1 VSASLERRDPT
12 GGATVTQDEPPPHY
26 LPLGNDREGM
36 PAIDPLADGTPPD
49 YVEPIRRE
57 ARAFV
62 NDHVEPVV
70 EEYYAAGEY
79 PWEVLEAGQDAGLVA
94 ADVAEE
100 YGGRGLDLSERLA
113 LIEELFRGDA
123 GIGLTMQL
131 ASFAAEAVEAFG
143 TEEQKER
150 LLRPVAEGDQLSGLG
165 ASEPQTGS
173 DLAGMQARAERD
185 GDGYVLNGEKYWV
198 SNGVEADWV
207 LLYCRTDDGP
217 DRHGN
222 HALFAVPTGAP
233 GYEAEHIPEK
243 MGLRASKQG
252 HVVLDDCRVPEE
264 NLVGEEGQGFEILAR
279 FFNPNR
285 VVVAGHALGPAAAA
299 IEAAWEFV
307 HDREAFSQS
316 VAEFQSVK
324 HDLAD
329 MLAEFSAAR
338 TLAYE
343 AAERVEADPYD
354 GKWASMAK
362 LRASETA
369 VDVAERAMQLHGGR
383 SVFTDSRVSRVWR
396 DVHVTRVYEGVNE
409 VQRTLIY
416 KRAAT
421 ESDQDET

>member
-1 VSASLERRDPT
+1 
-12 GGATVTQDEPPPHY
+12 
-26 LPLGNDREGM
+26 M
-36 PAIDPLADGTPPD
+36 DPLADGTAPD
-49 YVEPIRRE
+49 EVEPIRRE

-62 NDHVEPVV
+62 EEHVEPVV
-70 EEYYAAGEY
+70 EEYYADGEY
-79 PWEVLEAGQDAGLVA
+79 PWAVIEAGRDAGLVA

-100 YGGRGLDLSERLA
+100 YGGRGLDLPERLA

-123 GIGLTMQL
+123 GIGLTIQL

-143 TEEQKER
+143 TAEQKER

-185 GDGYVLNGEKYWV
+185 ADGYVLNGEKYWV

-207 LLYCRTDDGP
+207 LLYCRTGDGP
-217 DRHGN
+217 TRHEN
-222 HALFAVPTGAP
+222 HALFAVPTDTP
-233 GYEAEHIPEK
+233 GYEAEHVPEK

-252 HVVLDDCRVPEE
+252 HVVLDDCRVPAE
-264 NLVGEEGQGFEILAR
+264 NLIGEEGQGFEMLAR

-285 VVVAGHALGPAAAA
+285 VIVAGHALGPAAAA
-299 IEAAWEFV
+299 IESAWAFV
-307 HDREAFSQS
+307 HDREAFGQEVS
-316 VAEFQSVK
+316 EFQSVR

-343 AAERVEADPYD
+343 AADRVERDPYD
-354 GKWASMAK
+354 GRWASMAK

-383 SVFTDSRVSRVWR
+383 SIFADRRVSRVWR
-396 DVHVTRVYEGVNE
+396 DVHVTRVYEGANE
-409 VQRTLIY
+409 VQRDVIY
-416 KRAAT
+416 KQVAREA
-421 ESDQDET
+421 DEPDREKL

>member
-1 VSASLERRDPT
+1 MSV
-12 GGATVTQDEPPPHY
+12 
-26 LPLGNDREGM
+26 
-36 PAIDPLADGTPPD
+36 DPLADGTPPEHA
-49 YVEPIRRE
+49 EPIRRE

-62 NDHVEPVV
+62 EEHVEPVAA
-70 EEYYAAGEY
+70 ERYASGEY
-79 PWEVLEAGQDAGLVA
+79 PWGVLEAGREAGLVA

-100 YGGRGLDLSERLA
+100 YGGRGLDLPERLA
-113 LIEELFRGDA
+113 LMEELFRGDA
-123 GIGLTMQL
+123 GIALTLQL

-143 TEEQKER
+143 TEAQKER
-150 LLRPVAEGDQLSGLG
+150 LLRPVAAGDQLSGLG
-165 ASEPQTGS
+165 ASEPQSGS
-173 DLAGMQARAERD
+173 DLAGMTARAERD
-185 GDGYVLNGEKYWV
+185 GDGYTLDGEKYWV

-217 DRHGN
+217 DRHRN
-222 HALFAVPTGAP
+222 HTLFAVPTETP

-252 HVVLDDCRVPEE
+252 HVVLDGCWVPEE
-264 NLVGEEGQGFEILAR
+264 NRIGAEGQGFEVLAR

-299 IEAAWEFV
+299 IEEAWSFV
-307 HDREAFSQS
+307 HGREAFGRG
-316 VAEFQSVK
+316 VDEFQSVR

-343 AAERVEADPYD
+343 AAERVERDPTD

-369 VDVAERAMQLHGGR
+369 VDISERAMQLHGGR
-383 SVFTDSRVSRVWR
+383 SILADRRVSRVYR

-409 VQRTLIY
+409 VQRNLIY
-416 KRAAT
+416 EQAAG
-421 ESDQDET
+421 EAGDETD

>member
-1 VSASLERRDPT
+1 MSE
-12 GGATVTQDEPPPHY
+12 
-26 LPLGNDREGM
+26 
-36 PAIDPLADGTPPD
+36 IDPLADGTVPD
-49 YVEPIRRE
+49 HAEPIRRE

-62 NDHVEPVV
+62 EDHVEPVV
-70 EEYYAAGEY
+70 EEYYASGEY
-79 PWEVLEAGQDAGLVA
+79 PWPVLEAGRDAGLVA

-100 YGGRGLDLSERLA
+100 YGGRGLDLAERLA

-123 GIGLTMQL
+123 GIGLTLQL

-185 GDGYVLNGEKYWV
+185 ADGYVLNGEKYWV

-207 LLYCRTDDGP
+207 LLYCRTGDGA
-217 DRHGN
+217 DRHEN
-222 HALFAVPTGAP
+222 HALFAVPTDTP
-233 GYEAEHIPEK
+233 GYVAEHVPEK
-243 MGLRASKQG
+243 MGLRASKQA
-252 HVVLDDCRVPEE
+252 HVVLEDCRVPAE
-264 NLVGEEGQGFEILAR
+264 NLIGEEGGGFRALAR

-299 IEAAWEFV
+299 VESAWSFV
-307 HDREAFSQS
+307 HDREAFGQEVSS
-316 VAEFQSVK
+316 FQSVR

-343 AAERVEADPYD
+343 AADRVERDPSD
-354 GKWASMAK
+354 GRWASMAK

-383 SVFTDSRVSRVWR
+383 SIFADRRVSRVWR
-396 DVHVTRVYEGVNE
+396 DVHITRVYEGTSE
-409 VQRTLIY
+409 IQRNVIY
-416 KRAAT
+416 EQAART
-421 ESDQDET
+421 AEE

>member
-1 VSASLERRDPT
+1 
-12 GGATVTQDEPPPHY
+12 
-26 LPLGNDREGM
+26 M

-49 YVEPIRRE
+49 HVEPIRRE

-62 NDHVEPVV
+62 EEHVEPVV
-70 EEYYAAGEY
+70 EDHYASGEY
-79 PWEVLEAGQDAGLVA
+79 PWEVLEAGRDAGLVA

-100 YGGRGLDLSERLA
+100 YGGRGLDLSQRLA
-113 LIEELFRGDA
+113 LVEELFRGDA

-143 TEEQKER
+143 TEEQKKR

-207 LLYCRTDDGP
+207 LLYCRTGDGP
-217 DRHGN
+217 DRHRN
-222 HALFAVPTGAP
+222 HALFAVPTDAP
-233 GYEAEHIPEK
+233 GYDAEHIPEK

-252 HVVLDDCRVPEE
+252 HVVLDDCRVPAE
-264 NLVGEEGQGFEILAR
+264 NLIGEEGQGFEILAR

-299 IEAAWEFV
+299 IESAWEFV
-307 HDREAFSQS
+307 HDREAFGRS
-316 VAEFQSVK
+316 VSGFQSVR

-343 AAERVEADPYD
+343 AADRVAADPFD
-354 GKWASMAK
+354 GRWASMAK

-369 VDVAERAMQLHGGR
+369 VDIAERAMQLHGGR
-383 SVFTDSRVSRVWR
+383 SIFTDRRVSRVWR
-396 DVHVTRVYEGVNE
+396 DVHVTRVYEGANE
-409 VQRTLIY
+409 VQRDVIY
-416 KRAAT
+416 KQVAKAA
-421 ESDQDET
+421 DE

>member
-1 VSASLERRDPT
+1 MSP
-12 GGATVTQDEPPPHY
+12 
-26 LPLGNDREGM
+26 
-36 PAIDPLADGTPPD
+36 IDPLADGTPPARA
-49 YVEPIRRE
+49 EAIRRE

-62 NDHVEPVV
+62 EEHVEPVAA
-70 EEYYAAGEY
+70 ERYADGEY
-79 PWEVLEAGQDAGLVA
+79 PWDVLEAGREAGLVA

-100 YGGRGLDLSERLA
+100 YGGRGLDLSQRLA
-113 LIEELFRGDA
+113 LMEELFRGDA

-173 DLAGMQARAERD
+173 DLAGMTARAERD
-185 GDGYVLNGEKYWV
+185 ADGYVLNGEKYWV

-207 LLYCRTDDGP
+207 LLYCRTGDGE
-217 DRHGN
+217 DRHRN
-222 HALFAVPTGAP
+222 HALFAVPTDAP

-264 NLVGEEGQGFEILAR
+264 NLIGEEGQGFAALAR

-299 IEAAWEFV
+299 VEAAWEFV
-307 HDREAFSQS
+307 HDREAFGQTVSG
-316 VAEFQSVK
+316 FQSVR

-343 AAERVEADPYD
+343 AADRVERDPSD
-354 GKWASMAK
+354 GRWASMAK

-383 SVFTDSRVSRVWR
+383 SILADRRVSRVWR
-396 DVHVTRVYEGVNE
+396 DVHITRVYEGANE
-409 VQRTLIY
+409 VQRSVIY
-416 KRAAT
+416 KQTARGARG
-421 ESDQDET
+421 E